1 MLGFSSCCIIFIL
14 REECRVL
21 KLLELMYPAT
31 KTISGFL
38 PFYYIQINRF
48 ILSQVEQVNEAI
60 CPASLPENESLLT
73 PAGIMH
79 L

>member
-1 MLGFSSCCIIFIL
+1 
-14 REECRVL
+14 
-21 KLLELMYPAT
+21 MYPAT